1 MGLRGGMGGDVGG
14 RMGGDGGDMGLWGGM
29 GGDVGGH
36 MGGIW
41 GVMEGIWGY
50 DYIHDIILLRF
61 SGLRDGTTQS
71 DGRDPKDREA
81 PTPPRCTQSHYPH
94 ISFQPNLS
102 PPSFSCRPLPPS
114 CCHPPYQRA
123 DPPPDPPDPP
133 PDPP

>member
-1 MGLRGGMGGDVGG
+1 MGLWGGMGGDVGG

-71 DGRDPKDREA
+71 DGPDPKDREA
-81 PTPPRCTQSHYPH
+81 PTPPPLHSE
-94 ISFQPNLS
+94 
-102 PPSFSCRPLPPS
+102 PLPP
-114 CCHPPYQRA
+114 HLIPAQPQPAPLQLQTTPPVLLPSA
-123 DPPPDPPDPP
+123 LPKG
-133 PDPP
+133 